1 MPKKYLII
9 LLFILLIQLALRIP
23 FLQEPLERDEGAYG
37 YIGQRILANDLP
49 YRDVFDH
56 KTPVIYYIYAFIIKT
71 FGGSILSIRLFSA
84 FYSLL
89 TTFAVFLLTLLLFA
103 AGPALLAAGLYAVF
117 STGPFIQGTGANTE
131 VFMVL
136 PMVLAFTAFVYGRK
150 QGSSS
155 WIILAGVLSGLA
167 VMIKQMAVFN
177 FLVLLG
183 LAYFEKNSRIK
194 SWLSLCA
201 GFAVFP
207 LFFLIYFA
215 LKNVL
220 GDFIYCTILTTRW
233 YSNFY
238 PELTRAQ
245 LWDLRLLMIRRP
257 LGEQAILWL
266 GTVLALFFV
275 HKDRDKKGGWLFLW
289 AVGSLVGVAAPLLFF
304 AHYFIQLLPALAI
317 LGAYG
322 IYKMFSNGGKGR
334 KVVFAVLL
342 LILAVIL
349 FNGEAAY
356 FYLLT
361 PYQISTAKYGVD
373 MFGRAHYYSQD
384 LARIVPR
391 EASLFVW
398 SAQPEIYY
406 YLGKRAPTRYIY
418 FFPWMERELRSEVLR
433 SIYQKRPDYIF
444 WTALSPFDK
453 ELVDYISKNYVI
465 KKVYYKNTWLLF
477 VRSELA
483 RS

>member
-1 MPKKYLII
+1 VPKKYLII
-9 LLFILLIQLALRIP
+9 LLLILLLQLALRIP
-23 FLQEPLERDEGAYG
+23 FLSEPLERDEGAYG
-37 YIGQRILANDLP
+37 YIGQRILAGELP

-56 KTPVIYYIYAFIIKT
+56 KTPVVYYIYAFIIKA

-89 TTFAVFLLTLLLFA
+89 TTFAVFLLTLLLFE
-103 AGPALLAAGLYAVF
+103 AGPALVAAGLYAVF

-136 PMVLAFTAFVYGRK
+136 PMVLALAAFVYGRK

-155 WIILAGVLSGLA
+155 WIILAGILSGLA
-167 VMIKQMAVFN
+167 VMIKQTAVFN

-183 LAYFEKNSRIK
+183 MAYFEKNSRIK
-194 SWLSLCA
+194 SWLSLGA

-220 GDFIYCTILTTRW
+220 GDFIYCTILTARW
-233 YSNFY
+233 YSDFY
-238 PELTRAQ
+238 PEFTQAQ
-245 LWDLRLLMIRRP
+245 RWDYCLLMIRRP

-275 HKDRDKKGGWLFLW
+275 YKDQDKKGGWLFLW
-289 AVGSLVGVAAPLLFF
+289 AVGSFVGVAAPLLFF
-304 AHYFIQLLPALAI
+304 AHYFIQLLPALAV

-322 IYKMFSNGGKGR
+322 IYKMFSTGGKWR
-334 KVVFAVLL
+334 KVLFAVLL
-342 LILAVIL
+342 LFLAVTL
-349 FNGEAAY
+349 FKGEAAY
-356 FYLLT
+356 FYRLT

-373 MFGRAHYYSQD
+373 IFARAHYYSQD
-384 LARIVPR
+384 LAKIIPQDKTLLVW
-391 EASLFVW
+391 AS
-398 SAQPEIYY
+398 QPEIYY
-406 YLGKRAPTRYIY
+406 YLGKTAPTRYIY
-418 FFPWMERELRSEVLR
+418 YLSWMKQGLRGEVLR
-433 SIYQKRPDYIF
+433 EIYLKRPDYIF
-444 WTALSPFDK
+444 WTALSSFDN
-453 ELVDYISKNYVI
+453 ELVDFISKNYVI

-477 VRSELA
+477 VRKGLA
-483 RS
+483 KS